1 MPLLPIAQYKPDISD
16 YEGNSTRNIRNV
28 VPQGDGYGP
37 FSNFAG
43 FTKTLPGA
51 CRGGFYALNS
61 DGTVA
66 IFAGTATD
74 LYQLNNTNY
83 SWTKV
88 SAGAVS
94 YPALSASAQWQF
106 AQTGNLVF
114 ATQANTV
121 LQVFTVGTSSAFSA
135 ALGSP
140 PQAAYITVIGQF
152 LVLSGLLSQPFRI
165 QWSGLGLFNSSSAW
179 TAGLNS
185 SDFQDF
191 PDGGVVRGVAGGD
204 QSGIIF
210 QDQVI
215 RSMAFVAGSP
225 YVFQISKET
234 QGLGLQ
240 APYSLV
246 QSGGNIL
253 FYSGKGF
260 HIIPPGGQPTPIGR
274 ERIDRTFIN
283 NLDIGNMQLFMA
295 AADPRSTRVYWAYKS
310 TAGAANLY
318 DGLLGYDTLLDRFF
332 PVQASGQ
339 FLLGLSQ
346 SGITLEAL
354 DPIAPTPLTITGAAA
369 SPTSNGSGGFLI
381 RLTLAAETNPNFTIL
396 NQSAIVVYGVTGTTE
411 ANSIATNPA
420 TPNANWK
427 FTVIDATHIDLLGST
442 FTNAYTGGGQVGGSV
457 DAMTLSFDDYPT
469 AVQPQLA
476 QFDATGTL
484 GFFSGSNLEA
494 TVQTAEQG
502 TDEQRLD
509 IRGFRPITDA
519 TTVKGSLIY
528 RDTQQATPIQ
538 GAPVGLSRI
547 GRCDMT
553 RDTRYARFQL
563 DIPAGSNW
571 TFVAGVVPDTG
582 AGSAI

>member
-1 MPLLPIAQYKPDISD
+1 MPLLQFAEYKPDISD
-16 YEGNSTRNIRNV
+16 YEGNSTKNVLNV

-37 FSNFAG
+37 FSSFAG
-43 FTKTLPGA
+43 FTRTLPGP
-51 CRGGFYALNS
+51 CRGGFYALNA
-61 DGTVA
+61 DGTVS
-66 IFAGTATD
+66 IFAATATR
-74 LYQLNNTNY
+74 LYQLNNTTFG
-83 SWTKV
+83 WTDV
-88 SAGAVS
+88 SAGGTA
-94 YPALSASAQWQF
+94 YAGLSSTAQWQF

-114 ATQANTV
+114 ATQANVV
-121 LQVFTVGTSSAFSA
+121 LQVFTIGTSSSFSA

-140 PQAAYITVIGQF
+140 PQAAYISVIGQF

-165 QWSGLGLFNSSSAW
+165 QWSGLANFNSSTAW
-179 TAGLNS
+179 TAGLSS

-215 RSMAFVAGSP
+215 RTMAYVAGSP
-225 YVFQISKET
+225 VIFQIDKVT

-240 APYSLV
+240 VAGSLV

-274 ERIDRTFIN
+274 ERIDRTFFKD
-283 NLDIGNMQLFMA
+283 LDIGNLQLFIA

-310 TAGAANLY
+310 VAGLA
-318 DGLLGYDTLLDRFF
+318 GLFDKILGYDYLLDRFF
-332 PVQASGQ
+332 PIEASGQ

-346 SGITLEAL
+346 SGVTLEDLDAL
-354 DPIAPTPLTITGAAA
+354 APTPLTITGAAA
-369 SPTSNGSGGFLI
+369 SPTSNGSGGNLI
-381 RLTLAAETNPNFTIL
+381 RLTLAAESNGNFSIL
-396 NQSAIVVYGVTGTTE
+396 TQSQIVVYGVVGTTE
-411 ANSIATNPA
+411 ANSLTTNPA
-420 TPNANWK
+420 TPNAEWK
-427 FTVIDATHIDLLGST
+427 FTVIDGVHIDLLGST
-442 FTNAYTGGGQVGGSV
+442 FTNAYVSGGQIGGSV

-476 QFDATGTL
+476 QFDSTGTL
-484 GFFSGSNLEA
+484 GFFSGPALEA
-494 TVQTAEQG
+494 TVQSAEQG

-509 IRGFRPITDA
+509 IRGFRPITDSSK
-519 TTVKGSLIY
+519 VLGSIFY

-538 GAPVGLSRI
+538 STPVGLSRI

-553 RDTRYARFQL
+553 RDARYARFQL
-563 DIPAGSNW
+563 DIPAGDTWS
-571 TFVAGVVPDTG
+571 FVGGVVPDTG
-582 AGSAI
+582 AGSSI